1 MVSPNVNTTVLVALG
16 ANLPHDGRT
25 PAQTLQAAIAALP
38 DVGLVS
44 VRASHLYA
52 TPCYPV
58 GAGPDYVNAAIR
70 LRASSGA
77 TARDILAALHRI
89 EARFG
94 RARSERWGMRTL
106 DLDLLAM
113 GALVLPD
120 AATAAHWRDLAPMDQ
135 IAATPDRL
143 ILPHPRIQDR
153 AFVLVPLADVAPRW
167 RHPSLGLTVAQMLR
181 RLPPADRRAVIAGRL
196 TAAAGGGQD
205 AG

>member
-1 MVSPNVNTTVLVALG
+1 MSESPSTPVESLYIHVPFCAHKCEYCAFYSEASHGETIQRYVAALVREIELVAPDL
-16 ANLPHDGRT
+16 NLRT
-25 PAQTLQAAIAALP
+25 LFF
-38 DVGLVS
+38 GGG
-44 VRASHLYA
+44 
-52 TPCYPV
+52 TPS
-58 GAGPDYVNAAIR
+58 
-70 LRASSGA
+70 LLSLKQWE
-77 TARDILAALHRI
+77 TILAALHRI